1 MMTRNVWVF
10 ALAVAACGGGGD
22 APSAGK
28 LSGTVQID
36 GSSTVY
42 PITEAVAEQFTI
54 ENGPGVRVT
63 AGVSGTGGGF
73 KRFCGGEIDLND
85 ASRPITVG
93 ERELCKQQGID
104 FVEMEVA
111 YDGIAMLT
119 SPQNTWA
126 ECLTLA
132 ELKKIWEPGS
142 TVKQW
147 SQVRAVFPAEALDLY
162 GPGTSSGTF
171 DYFTEA
177 VNGKADASR
186 ADYTASEDD
195 NIILKGIEGSK
206 GSLGYVGIA
215 YYEENK
221 AQLKLLGVDSG
232 KGCIKPDATMI
243 VNGQY
248 APLSRPLYVYVK
260 KSSLA
265 RPEVAAFV
273 RYYLEKG
280 PSLVDQVGY
289 IALEPAKYQAA
300 LQQIATP
307 AQ

>member
-73 KRFCGGEIDLND
+73 KRFCAGEIDIND
-85 ASRPITVG
+85 ASRPITDS

-104 FVEMEVA
+104 FAEMEVA

-147 SQVRAVFPAEALDLY
+147 SQVRAGFPAEELDLY
-162 GPGTSSGTF
+162 
-171 DYFTEA
+171 
-177 VNGKADASR
+177 
-186 ADYTASEDD
+186 
-195 NIILKGIEGSK
+195 
-206 GSLGYVGIA
+206 
-215 YYEENK
+215 
-221 AQLKLLGVDSG
+221 
-232 KGCIKPDATMI
+232 
-243 VNGQY
+243 
-248 APLSRPLYVYVK
+248 
-260 KSSLA
+260 
-265 RPEVAAFV
+265 
-273 RYYLEKG
+273 
-280 PSLVDQVGY
+280 
-289 IALEPAKYQAA
+289 
-300 LQQIATP
+300 
-307 AQ
+307 